1 LIPPL
6 PRAARILSYA
16 IGVLGVAWLC
26 ACIAPRVQSVWPLEW
41 MEGASL
47 EHARRLLHGE
57 PIYAAPSG
65 EFIPFMYP
73 PLSYLPLALG
83 MALFGPSLVAARC
96 VMLVALAV
104 SLLAIARAAAQL
116 GGRHAGWLAAGFYA
130 LGYGYSGGFLDVVR
144 VDGVFMALILLGSE
158 RLAARRDTS
167 ALVWFTL
174 ACFAKQ
180 HGVFFLAAA
189 SAFLLTCPGPRPLGR
204 VLGSMLGLGVG
215 FAAIEWWSGGWFST
229 YVVSVPHRHG
239 LVPVLL
245 LSFVGVD
252 LGVYLPVLCGLALV
266 SVLRHRRAL
275 RACDWLLLAGVLA
288 SALGRAHPG
297 GDDNVRLPAYA
308 MLVWVAVLGFGELA
322 KPSRALLG
330 LCAAVLIQALML
342 VQAPSLYSPDAAGE
356 RAFVRLHAEL
366 QRCANGRTSVA
377 LDHTRLTG
385 TAFMHSM
392 AWFDLVRN
400 GDALGQRAQLAAA
413 RALQGR
419 DAPAAIALS
428 AIALPLR
435 AALAG
440 HYVPCAVVEGLRP
453 PTGYAPGK
461 TQILRRADQPA
472 PAQPLL

>member
-1 LIPPL
+1 LNPPL
-6 PRAARILSYA
+6 PRHACLLCYA
-16 IGVLGVAWLC
+16 IAALGIGWLC
-26 ACIAPRVQSVWPLEW
+26 ACIAPRVGSAWPLEW

-47 EHARRLLHGE
+47 EHARRLLHGQ

-65 EFIPFMYP
+65 EFIPFVYP

-83 MALFGPSLVAARC
+83 IALFGPSLVVGRC
-96 VMLVALAV
+96 VMLLALAV
-104 SLLAIARAAAQL
+104 SLWAIARATGQL
-116 GGRHAGWLAAGFYA
+116 GSKPAAWLAAGLYA

-158 RLAARRDTS
+158 RLAARRERS
-167 ALVWFTL
+167 ALLCFVL

-180 HGVFFLAAA
+180 HGVWFLAAA
-189 SAFLLTCPGPRPLGR
+189 AAFLLTRPGPPALAR
-204 VLGSMLGLGVG
+204 VLGSMFGVGVG
-215 FAAIEWWSGGWFST
+215 FAALEWSSGGWFSS
-229 YVVSVPHRHG
+229 YVLSVPHKHG

-252 LGVYLPVLCGLALV
+252 LAVYLPVLCGLALA
-266 SVLRHRRAL
+266 SVLRHRRAP

-308 MLVWVAVLGFGELA
+308 MLVWVAALGFGEFA
-322 KPSRALLG
+322 KPSRASLG
-330 LCAAVLIQALML
+330 LAAALSIQALML
-342 VQAPSLYSPDAAGE
+342 LQPPSLYSPDAAGA
-356 RAFVRLHAEL
+356 RAFARLHAEL
-366 QRCANGRTSVA
+366 ERCANGRSSVA

-385 TAFMHSM
+385 TPFMHSM

-400 GDALGQRAQLAAA
+400 GDALGRRAQLAAT
-413 RALQGR
+413 RALQASA
-419 DAPAAIALS
+419 APGAVALS
-428 AIALPLR
+428 AISLPLR
-435 AALAG
+435 AALG
-440 HYVPCAVVEGLRP
+440 ERYVPCAVVEGLRP

-461 TQILRRADQPA
+461 TQIFRRIE